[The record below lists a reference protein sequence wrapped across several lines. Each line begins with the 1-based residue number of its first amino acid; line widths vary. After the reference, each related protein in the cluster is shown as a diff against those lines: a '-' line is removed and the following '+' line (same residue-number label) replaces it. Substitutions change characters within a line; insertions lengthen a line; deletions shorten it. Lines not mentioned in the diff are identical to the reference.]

1 MTSVFLQAAGILVRE
16 GLEALLVVAAL
27 AAYLTKAGKQA
38 RLSALYGGAGLAVL
52 ASIAAAWAFEVFYGG
67 VHNDILE
74 GVTILAAAT
83 LMLYVSGWLLL
94 RQDPKA
100 WQTYLKEKA
109 DRALEQRTVIAVALL
124 AFLAVFREGAE
135 TVLFI
140 HALAQT
146 SGGWTAGMFGGLVA
160 AAFVLAVL
168 FVVIQTLAVRLPLR
182 VVFIATPHRG
192 SFRVSSFVLGIVRR
206 LVTLPLT
213 VMSGAAELATKNTGL
228 PRRVVFIATSGFLF
242 VMAVKF
248 IGEGL
253 QEFQEQV
260 LVPYH
265 EVSIP
270 SWLSAVGL
278 NPSVEALA
286 AQGAVIV
293 LAVCTYVVLHRR
305 TRRATGITTHATNP
319 L

>member
-1 MTSVFLQAAGILVRE
+1 MTSVFLQACGILVRE

-27 AAYLTKAGKQA
+27 AAYLTKAGGA
-38 RLSALYGGAGLAVL
+38 SRLSALWAGAALAVL
-52 ASIAAAWAFEVFYGG
+52 ASIVAAWAFEVFYGG

-74 GVTILAAAT
+74 GVTILAAAA

-100 WQTYLKEKA
+100 WQSYLKEKA

-146 SGGWTAGMFGGLVA
+146 SGGWTAGLFGGLGV
-160 AAFVLAVL
+160 AAFVLAAL

-182 VVFIATPHRG
+182 AVFI
-192 SFRVSSFVLGIVRR
+192 V
-206 LVTLPLT
+206 
-213 VMSGAAELATKNTGL
+213 
-228 PRRVVFIATSGFLF
+228 TSGFLF

-248 IGEGL
+248 IGEGI

-265 EVSIP
+265 EVDVP
-270 SWLSAVGL
+270 SWLSAVGI
-278 NPSVEALA
+278 NPSVEALT
-286 AQGAVIV
+286 AQAAVIA

-305 TRRATGITTHATNP
+305 TRRGPEVLT
-319 L
+319 